1 MEFEIFDYILKEI
14 FQSVWLKTVSLCSIE
29 GSRKGERGSEGG
41 QVEDE
46 EEHQEQE
53 SKRRKLPQR
62 KAEPPQMTKKMQ
74 SPQDQFEKE
83 FLHREASSPRNAN
96 FAESWDGDQ
105 SSREEEIDGEV
116 EDKSIGINS

>member
-41 QVEDE
+41 QVEDGE
-46 EEHQEQE
+46 EYQGLGQE

-62 KAEPPQMTKKMQ
+62 KAKPLQMSKKMQ
-74 SPQDQFEKE
+74 NPQDRFEEKK
-83 FLHREASSPRNAN
+83 FW
-96 FAESWDGDQ
+96 ESGVS
-105 SSREEEIDGEV
+105 SSR
-116 EDKSIGINS
+116 IGNFSQC